1 MYLLQNAS
9 QKNRRIVINRRLE
22 KCLHMMPKK
31 KKEILN
37 TSNSFRSRSFENRSR
52 CYIFK
57 NNSLENVNFQWNI
70 KWKEKMIYFCHLS
83 VFHWTLT
90 FLKELL
96 INFILVYFLVS
107 SYVALFYISKG
118 VRKNVSIISERSSK
132 RCKENRSITLCQ
144 KEQSESTVINANFSK
159 SAPSSKKNNNRKPFK
174 KYIRLVFN
182 EI

>member
-1 MYLLQNAS
+1 MSTYDAKKYKKFWILVILFDLGLL
-9 QKNRRIVINRRLE
+9 RIDQGV
-22 KCLHMMPKK
+22 
-31 KKEILN
+31 
-37 TSNSFRSRSFENRSR
+37 TS
-52 CYIFK
+52 FK

-174 KYIRLVFN
+174 KYMSCFQWNIKEKRYTFIFCHPSVN
-182 EI
+182 

>member
-1 MYLLQNAS
+1 MS
-9 QKNRRIVINRRLE
+9 PE
-22 KCLHMMPKK
+22 CLH
-31 KKEILN
+31 
-37 TSNSFRSRSFENRSR
+37 
-52 CYIFK
+52 
-57 NNSLENVNFQWNI
+57 
-70 KWKEKMIYFCHLS
+70 
-83 VFHWTLT
+83 WTPT

-159 SAPSSKKNNNRKPFK
+159 SAPSSKKNNNTKPFK

-182 EI
+182 EIQRKKDILLSFVTRVLIRLFISRIRLEVCILFYWWVDVTHLIKQ

>member
-1 MYLLQNAS
+1 MKYKVKRKNDILLSPEGFSLNT
-9 QKNRRIVINRRLE
+9 NIFERIVNKFYPGLFSGKFI
-22 KCLHMMPKK
+22 CG
-31 KKEILN
+31 
-37 TSNSFRSRSFENRSR
+37 
-52 CYIFK
+52 
-57 NNSLENVNFQWNI
+57 
-70 KWKEKMIYFCHLS
+70 
-83 VFHWTLT
+83 
-90 FLKELL
+90 
-96 INFILVYFLVS
+96 FIL
-107 SYVALFYISKG
+107 YISKG